1 MTYLELI
8 NITKKYGKSLAV
20 DKVNLSVDKGEFI
33 VLLGPSGCGKTTTLR
48 IIAGLVYP
56 DEGRVIIDG
65 RDVTY
70 LEPGERDVSM
80 VFQDYALYPHMTV
93 FDNIAFPL
101 VVKKKKLGLSKEEIR
116 ERVHRVS
123 KMLGI
128 EELLERKPLQL
139 SGGQQQ
145 RVALA
150 RALVVEPKVWLMDEP
165 LSNLD
170 ALIRVQVRAELKRL
184 QKDLGITTIYVT
196 HDQVEA
202 LTLADRVAV
211 MNKGRMIQI
220 GTPKEIYETPRH
232 VFVATF
238 VGSPPM
244 NVIECNVT
252 SEILDCQGFNIKIP
266 RGFKELVGENKI
278 YLGIRPEHIEVS
290 EKPVNGG
297 IKGVIYI
304 VETLGS
310 EFIVNIKL
318 GDSIVKAKT
327 LREISAQSGEP
338 VYLKFNWRNV
348 LIFDKKTGEYLE
360 KLTELIKR
368 VDER

>member
-1 MTYLELI
+1 MTFLELV
-8 NITKKYGKSLAV
+8 NVSKRYGRTVAV
-20 DKVNLSVDKGEFI
+20 DRVNLGVEKGEFV

-56 DEGRVIIDG
+56 DEGKVIIDG

-70 LEPGERDVSM
+70 VEPGERDVSM

-101 VVKKKKLGLSKEEIR
+101 VVRRKKFRLSKEEIS
-116 ERVHRVS
+116 ERVHKVA

-128 EELLERKPLQL
+128 DDLLDRKPLQL

-150 RALVVEPKVWLMDEP
+150 RALIAEPKLWLMDEP

-170 ALIRVQVRAELKRL
+170 ALIRVHLRAELKKL

-202 LTLADRVAV
+202 LTLADRIAV
-211 MNKGRMIQI
+211 MNKGRIVQI
-220 GTPKEIYETPRH
+220 GTPKEIYENPEH

-244 NVIECNVT
+244 NVVKCRISKNLLVCEDFEVEIP
-252 SEILDCQGFNIKIP
+252 SELAESLDG
-266 RGFKELVGENKI
+266 RSV
-278 YLGIRPEHIEVS
+278 YLGIRPEKIELY
-290 EKPVNGG
+290 EKHVEGSIHG
-297 IKGVIYI
+297 TVY
-304 VETLGS
+304 VTETLGS
-310 EFIVNIKL
+310 EFIVNVKH
-318 GDSIVKAKT
+318 GDSILKVKT
-327 LREISAQSGEP
+327 LKEIKANSGDP
-338 VYLKFNWRNV
+338 VYLKFDWRAV
-348 LIFDKKTGEYLE
+348 SVFDESSGSLLKELSKT
-360 KLTELIKR
+360 IR
-368 VDER
+368 ERYS

>member
-8 NITKKYGKSLAV
+8 NITKKYGKTLVV
-20 DKVNLSVDKGEFI
+20 DKVNLGVDKGEFI

-56 DEGRVIIDG
+56 DEGKVIIDG

-70 LEPGERDVSM
+70 LEPGERDISM

-101 VVKKKKLGLSKEEIR
+101 VIRRKKLGLSKEEIR
-116 ERVHRVS
+116 ERVHKVS
-123 KMLGI
+123 EMLGI
-128 EELLERKPLQL
+128 EELLDRKPTEL

-170 ALIRVQVRAELKRL
+170 ALIRVQVRAELKKL

-196 HDQVEA
+196 HDQIEA
-202 LTLADRVAV
+202 LTLADRIAV
-211 MNKGRMIQI
+211 MNKGRIIQV

-244 NVIECNVT
+244 NVIECKIAH
-252 SEILDCQGFNIKIP
+252 EILDCQGFSIKIP
-266 RGFKELVGENKI
+266 EEFKETISENKI
-278 YLGIRPEHIEVS
+278 YLGIRPEHIEVL
-290 EKPVNGG
+290 EKPVSRS
-297 IKGVIYI
+297 IKGTIYI
-304 VETLGS
+304 IESLGS

-318 GDSIVKAKT
+318 GDSIIKAKI
-327 LREISAQSGEP
+327 LKEISARSGEP
-338 VYLKFNWRNV
+338 VYLKFDWKNILV
-348 LIFDKKTGEYLE
+348 FDKKTGEYLQ
-360 KLTELIKR
+360 KLTEFIKR
-368 VDER
+368 IDKE

>member
-1 MTYLELI
+1 MSFLKLI
-8 NITKKYGKSLAV
+8 DVTKRFGKSIAV
-20 DKVNLSVDKGEFI
+20 DRVNLDAEKGEFL

-48 IIAGLVYP
+48 IVAGLVIP
-56 DEGRVIIDG
+56 DEGRVFIDG

-70 LEPGERDVSM
+70 LEPGERDIAM

-101 VVKKKKLGLSKEEIR
+101 IVRKKKFKLSKEEIR
-116 ERVHRVS
+116 EKVHRVA

-128 EELLERKPLQL
+128 EELLDRKPLQL

-150 RALVVEPKVWLMDEP
+150 RALIVEPKLWLMDEP

-202 LTLADRVAV
+202 LTLADKIAV
-211 MNKGRMIQI
+211 MNKGRIVQI
-220 GTPKEIYETPRH
+220 GSPKEIYESPKH

-244 NVIECNVT
+244 NTIECKIT
-252 SEILDCQGFNIKIP
+252 SSHLECQEFSVKLPEEFNKSVIGG
-266 RGFKELVGENKI
+266 RV
-278 YLGIRPEHIEVS
+278 YLGIRPEHIEIF
-290 EKPVNGG
+290 EKPVEGS
-297 IKGVIYI
+297 IKGTIYI

-310 EFIVNIKL
+310 EYIINVKL
-318 GDSIVKAKT
+318 GDSLVKVKS
-327 LREISAQSGEP
+327 LREISRSTGDP
-338 VYLKFNWRNV
+338 VYLKLNWKSIS
-348 LIFDKKTGEYLE
+348 IFDANTGELLRE
-360 KLTELIKR
+360 ITETLR
-368 VDER
+368 TLQ

>member
-1 MTYLELI
+1 MTFLELV
-8 NITKKYGKSLAV
+8 NVSKRYGRTVAV
-20 DKVNLSVDKGEFI
+20 DRVNLGVEKGEFV

-56 DEGRVIIDG
+56 DEGKVIIDG

-70 LEPGERDVSM
+70 VEPGERDVSM

-101 VVKKKKLGLSKEEIR
+101 VVRRKKFRLSKEEIS
-116 ERVHRVS
+116 ERVHKVA

-128 EELLERKPLQL
+128 DDLLDRKPLQL

-150 RALVVEPKVWLMDEP
+150 RALIAEPKLWLMDEP

-170 ALIRVQVRAELKRL
+170 ALIRVHLRAELKKL

-202 LTLADRVAV
+202 LTLADRIAV
-211 MNKGRMIQI
+211 MNKGRIVQI
-220 GTPKEIYETPRH
+220 GTPKEIYENPEH

-244 NVIECNVT
+244 NVVKCRISKNLLVCEGFEVEIP
-252 SEILDCQGFNIKIP
+252 SELAESLDG
-266 RGFKELVGENKI
+266 RSV
-278 YLGIRPEHIEVS
+278 YLGIRPEKIELY
-290 EKPVNGG
+290 EKHVEGSIHG
-297 IKGVIYI
+297 TVY
-304 VETLGS
+304 VTETLGS
-310 EFIVNIKL
+310 EFIVNVKL
-318 GDSIVKAKT
+318 GDSILKVKT
-327 LREISAQSGEP
+327 LKEIKANSGDP
-338 VYLKFNWRNV
+338 VYLKFDWRAISV
-348 LIFDKKTGEYLE
+348 FDESSGSLLK
-360 KLTELIKR
+360 ELSKIIR
-368 VDER
+368 ERYS